1 MEKIKILTMRALT
14 QHTNTIPIQKY
25 SHHYNHHHHYYYYYY
40 YYYYNYRE
48 AFQDT
53 PHNSILLLEDVDSL
67 FSVDRK
73 ASNSKAKLS
82 FSGLLNALDGVTAAS
97 GQIIILT
104 TNHRERLDKAVTR
117 NGRVDLHIPFPV
129 MNHNQGMWYDGVM

>member
-1 MEKIKILTMRALT
+1 MWCSGGDDNDGCTHI
-14 QHTNTIPIQKY
+14 IQ
-25 SHHYNHHHHYYYYYY
+25 
-40 YYYYNYRE
+40 
-48 AFQDT
+48 
-53 PHNSILLLEDVDSL
+53 LLL
-67 FSVDRK
+67 
-73 ASNSKAKLS
+73 
-82 FSGLLNALDGVTAAS
+82 LLLLLLLDGVTAAS